1 MACRPILQVKTYITY
16 IGMIII
22 IYIFVEEMKILYI
35 FVIFSTFRLIR
46 FFPGGKVVMTT
57 TADEPAQAVKIFN
70 NMQG

>member
-1 MACRPILQVKTYITY
+1 MSSNITGKNLHYLHWYDNHYLQH
-16 IGMIII
+16 
-22 IYIFVEEMKILYI
+22 IFVEEMKILYI